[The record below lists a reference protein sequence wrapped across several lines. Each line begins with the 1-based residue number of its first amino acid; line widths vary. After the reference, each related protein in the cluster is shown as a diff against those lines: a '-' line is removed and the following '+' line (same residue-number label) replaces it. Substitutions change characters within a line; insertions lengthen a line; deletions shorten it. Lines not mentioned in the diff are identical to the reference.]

1 MIRKL
6 ILGILT
12 GCCVYVSSFFF
23 VVPFAFKGEQSGLA
37 FDRMWLIHDLYFP
50 VFELAESS
58 NTFHLA
64 VRQIYSTV
72 GDPDEVSVLCYF
84 YIYPDLHLNMGVPV
98 E

>member
-1 MIRKL
+1 MIRKF

-23 VVPFAFKGEQSGLA
+23 AVPFAFKGEQSGLA
-37 FDRMWLIHDLYFP
+37 FDRMWILHDLYFP
-50 VFELAESS
+50 VFELVESS

-64 VRQIYSTV
+64 VRQIYSTI
-72 GDPDEVSVLCYF
+72 GDPDQVSLLCFF
-84 YIYPDLHLNMGVPV
+84 YINPDVHLNIRDPV